1 MNRAGDRFQKT
12 NETLVH
18 GIKMLCKC
26 YSKGKDL
33 MSNTLLLSNFY
44 SGYCFCH
51 LGLSEN
57 TSHFK
62 DSLQLN

>member
-1 MNRAGDRFQKT
+1 MNRAGDQFLKT

-18 GIKMLCKC
+18 KIKMLCKY

-33 MSNTLLLSNFY
+33 MSNTLLLSNY
-44 SGYCFCH
+44 FCN

-57 TSHFK
+57 TSHLK

>member
-1 MNRAGDRFQKT
+1 MNRAGDQFLKT

-18 GIKMLCKC
+18 KIKMLCKY

-44 SGYCFCH
+44 SGYYLF
-51 LGLSEN
+51 L
-57 TSHFK
+57 
-62 DSLQLN
+62 